1 MAAVKKATK
10 NTNKTRKEQPD
21 AQERSVWRRDSEAQQ
36 ISGEMGARIRRFR
49 EQEKMSLNTA
59 SELTG
64 IPAATLSRI
73 ETNKMSPT
81 FPVLLKIMA
90 GLKISLTDL
99 ISPDSAKT
107 KNNIISVTM
116 PGEAPSNS
124 IQGYTH
130 WAPNTD
136 SAFAHLAQPLVFDV
150 SAKTLDDAGGLK
162 GHDGIEFCYVLG
174 GVLTLHLE
182 GQDPVDIP
190 EGGSAMFAGKI
201 PHSYVAKGRKK
212 TKVLNIVMVDPVV
225 NSGKP
230 KKPFSFRAI

>member
-10 NTNKTRKEQPD
+10 NVNKKRKEED
-21 AQERSVWRRDSEAQQ
+21 SAEKSVWRRDSEAQQ

-99 ISPDSAKT
+99 ISLDSPEKR
-107 KNNIISVTM
+107 NNIISVTM
-116 PGEAPSNS
+116 PGEAPSNT
-124 IQGYTH
+124 IHGYTH

-136 SAFAHLAQPLVFDV
+136 SAFSHLAQPLVFEV
-150 SAKTLDDAGGLK
+150 SAKNLEDAGGLK

-174 GVLTLHLE
+174 GMLTLHFE
-182 GQDPVDIP
+182 GQEPFDIP
-190 EGGSAMFAGKI
+190 EGGSAMFAGKV
-201 PHSYVAKGRKK
+201 PHSYVSKGRKK
-212 TKVLNIVMVDPVV
+212 TKVLNIVMMDPVV
-225 NSGKP
+225 NGGTP
-230 KKPFSFRAI
+230 KKPFSVRKS

>member
-1 MAAVKKATK
+1 MAAIKKATK
-10 NTNKTRKEQPD
+10 NAGKARKKEQDNPG
-21 AQERSVWRRDSEAQQ
+21 RSVWRRDSEAQQ

-49 EQEKMSLNTA
+49 EQEKLSLNAA
-59 SELTG
+59 SDLTG

-99 ISPDSAKT
+99 ISPDNAQKRD
-107 KNNIISVTM
+107 NIISVTM

-136 SAFAHLAQPLVFDV
+136 SAFAHLAQPLIFEV
-150 SAKTLDDAGGLK
+150 SAKNLDDAGGLK
-162 GHDGIEFCYVLG
+162 GHEGVEFCYVLG
-174 GVLTLHLE
+174 GILTLHFE

-201 PHSYVAKGRKK
+201 PHSYIAKGRKK
-212 TKVLNIVMVDPVV
+212 AKVLNIVMMDPVV
-225 NSGKP
+225 NNGKP
-230 KKPFSFRAI
+230 KKPFGVRTG